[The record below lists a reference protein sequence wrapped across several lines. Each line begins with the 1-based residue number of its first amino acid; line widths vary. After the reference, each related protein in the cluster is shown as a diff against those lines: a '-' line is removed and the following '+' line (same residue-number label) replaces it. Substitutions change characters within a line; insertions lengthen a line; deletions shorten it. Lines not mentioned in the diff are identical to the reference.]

1 MVNKACDPHCMA
13 DKEWKS
19 IFPGVYVCV
28 QCPHYVGNT
37 PIKEEVDFVTV
48 RNETRKFGN
57 GNN

>member
-1 MVNKACDPHCMA
+1 MA